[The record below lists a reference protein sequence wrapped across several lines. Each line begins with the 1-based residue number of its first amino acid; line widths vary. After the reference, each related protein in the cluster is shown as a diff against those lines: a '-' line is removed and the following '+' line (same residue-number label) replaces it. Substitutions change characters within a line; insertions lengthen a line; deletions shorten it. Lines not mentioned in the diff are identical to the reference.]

1 MYVCKFFSFY
11 FPLQFEGSTPS
22 DCWNKIFKRIK
33 KIQTSSSDGSGA
45 DGGGEKIDKTGSDM
59 FGFSNP
65 EVVKLIQVNFFLS
78 KMILLLNFHS
88 LQLTPSVL
96 HNWMFAM
103 SVSSKLVN
111 SRSGTVS

>member
-1 MYVCKFFSFY
+1 
-11 FPLQFEGSTPS
+11 
-22 DCWNKIFKRIK
+22 
-33 KIQTSSSDGSGA
+33 
-45 DGGGEKIDKTGSDM
+45 
-59 FGFSNP
+59 
-65 EVVKLIQVNFFLS
+65 
-78 KMILLLNFHS
+78 MILLLNFHS